1 MCAMFDMMEKRMI
14 TICCIR
20 KGKNNL
26 IAIQI
31 QSDYWTNIVKKAES
45 RSLKRQN
52 GFRSEI
58 YREAVS
64 SYTIKP

>member
-1 MCAMFDMMEKRMI
+1 MFDMMEKRMI